1 MPRHRNFISPEDK
14 RRLVEK
20 YEANEDFLV
29 TAAELGIKR
38 TTAYGIIKKYQEKGH
53 VDDGRVDSGRKRKI
67 DDESLDFLVLMIEA
81 VPTITLNELNQAL
94 REAFPTKP
102 HVCVST
108 ISRALDAALIT
119 IKKCENVPHDRNSP
133 AVKEVRV
140 QFAHYM

>member
-1 MPRHRNFISPEDK
+1 
-14 RRLVEK
+14 
-20 YEANEDFLV
+20 
-29 TAAELGIKR
+29 
-38 TTAYGIIKKYQEKGH
+38 
-53 VDDGRVDSGRKRKI
+53 
-67 DDESLDFLVLMIEA
+67 MIEA

-102 HVCVST
+102 NVCVST

-140 QFAHYM
+140 HFAHYLYEEELQKHAYTLTKPVLTYTQKGCMVEQQEVNVP